1 MKSFKKYIS
10 EAYET
15 GANGG
20 YRLNKDVTGRVP
32 TEDLHLFASDSKV
45 LSRLNTWIGD
55 IADREHITVQ
65 AALEQLYR
73 KVEQV
78 GIEFDTIIDED
89 VSETGSM
96 DLPITQYGGR
106 MGKDEEGYDLDADF
120 VSSKGPELTM
130 HVEYERMPNK
140 MFKVVADI
148 R

>member
-1 MKSFKKYIS
+1 MKSFKKYID

-20 YRLNKDVTGRVP
+20 YRLNKDVTGRVD
-32 TEDLHLFASDSKV
+32 TADLHQFASDSGV

-73 KVEQV
+73 KVEQI
-78 GIEFDTIIDED
+78 GIEFDTVMDEN
-89 VSETGSM
+89 VSDSGSM

-106 MGKDEEGYDLDADF
+106 MGKDEEGNDLDDNF
-120 VSSKGPELTM
+120 VSIKGPDLKM
-130 HVEYERMPNK
+130 HVEYERLPNK

-148 R
+148 K

>member
-1 MKSFKKYIS
+1 MKSFRKYIQ
-10 EAYET
+10 EAYESQSS
-15 GANGG
+15 
-20 YRLNKDVTGRVP
+20 DVTGRVDVS
-32 TEDLHLFASDSKV
+32 DLHQFSSDKGILSK
-45 LSRLNTWIGD
+45 LNTWIGD

-89 VSETGSM
+89 VSDSGSM

-106 MGKDEEGYDLDADF
+106 MGKDEEGNDLDDDF
-120 VSSKGPELTM
+120 ISSKGPELKM

>member
-1 MKSFKKYIS
+1 MKSFKKYID

-20 YRLNKDVTGRVP
+20 YQLNKDVTGRVD
-32 TEDLHLFASDSKV
+32 TADLHQFASDSGV

-73 KVEQV
+73 KVEQI
-78 GIEFDTIIDED
+78 GIEFDTVMDEN
-89 VSETGSM
+89 VSDSGSM

-106 MGKDEEGYDLDADF
+106 MGKDEEGNDLDDNF
-120 VSSKGPELTM
+120 VSIKGPDLKM
-130 HVEYERMPNK
+130 HVEYERLPNK
-140 MFKVVADI
+140 MFKVVAEI
-148 R
+148 K

>member
-1 MKSFKKYIS
+1 MKSFKKYID

-20 YRLNKDVTGRVP
+20 YRLNKDVTGRVD
-32 TEDLHLFASDSKV
+32 TADLHQFASDSGV

-73 KVEQV
+73 KVEQI
-78 GIEFDTIIDED
+78 GIEFDTVMDEN
-89 VSETGSM
+89 VSDSGSM

-106 MGKDEEGYDLDADF
+106 MGKDEEGNDLDDNF
-120 VSSKGPELTM
+120 VSIKGPDLKM
-130 HVEYERMPNK
+130 HVEYERLPNK
-140 MFKVVADI
+140 MFKVVAEI
-148 R
+148 K

>member
-1 MKSFKKYIS
+1 MKSFKNYIK
-10 EAYET
+10 EAY
-15 GANGG
+15 NDMSS
-20 YRLNKDVTGRVP
+20 DVKGRVDIS
-32 TEDLHLFASDSKV
+32 DLHQFSSDKGV
-45 LSRLNTWIGD
+45 LSKLNTWIGD

-106 MGKDEEGYDLDADF
+106 MGKDEEGNDLDDDF
-120 VSSKGPELTM
+120 ISSKGPELKM
-130 HVEYERMPNK
+130 HVEYERLPNK
-140 MFKVVADI
+140 MFKVVANI
-148 R
+148 K

>member
-10 EAYET
+10 EAYDT

-89 VSETGSM
+89 VSDSGSM

-106 MGKDEEGYDLDADF
+106 MGKDEEGNDLDDDF
-120 VSSKGPELTM
+120 ISSKGPVSYTHLRAHET
-130 HVEYERMPNK
+130 
-140 MFKVVADI
+140 
-148 R
+148 

>member
-1 MKSFKKYIS
+1 MKSFKKYID

-20 YRLNKDVTGRVP
+20 YRLNKDVTGRVD
-32 TEDLHLFASDSKV
+32 TADLHQFASDSGV

-73 KVEQV
+73 KVEQI
-78 GIEFDTIIDED
+78 GIEFDTVMDEN
-89 VSETGSM
+89 VSDSGSM

-106 MGKDEEGYDLDADF
+106 MGKDEEGDIDDNF
-120 VSSKGPELTM
+120 VSAKGPDLKM
-130 HVEYERMPNK
+130 HVEWERLPTK
-140 MFKVVADI
+140 MFKVVAEI
-148 R
+148 K